1 VNSNSH
7 LPTGWALTSLG
18 AIADVV
24 RGVTFPASAK
34 ARSAGDGLI
43 MCLRTTNVQ
52 TELTYQDVL
61 YISADYVKRAD
72 QWLCDGDTV
81 ISMANSYELVGKVA
95 LARNPPA
102 ATSIGG
108 FISIIRP
115 VADCDPKFLYH
126 QLASAETQEVLRRSS
141 SQTVNIANLSVYRI
155 LPLELVLAPLPEQ
168 HRIVFAIESYFSR
181 LDDAVAGL
189 ERVERNLKR
198 YRASVLKAAV
208 EGRLVPTE
216 AELARSEGRDYEP
229 AWVLLDRILEE
240 RRLNRERAG
249 GRGKKYSDPAVPDP
263 SRLPELPQGWCWAT
277 VQQLSTKVVD
287 GVHKKPS
294 YVEAGIP
301 FVTVKN
307 LTAGP
312 GISFDHLKYISPE
325 DHKEFVRR
333 ANPEEGD
340 ILISKDGT
348 LGVVRAVRTRRDFS
362 IFVSVAMVKPALR
375 SMTDYLEVALS
386 APQVQR
392 QMVPKGSGIQHI
404 HLEDLREDC
413 VPLAPLAEQLRIV
426 IEVQRQLSIAEG
438 LVGLAESTKIRCQR
452 LRQSILRSA
461 FDGKLA
467 DQDPTH
473 EPASVLL
480 ERIRHEKAAAGAA
493 VPRQRRRRRSR

>member
-1 VNSNSH
+1 MTNAEPWV
-7 LPTGWALTSLG
+7 LPDHWAWADAGEVATVVGGGTPPSTDPDNFEGGTIPWITPADLSGYKAKYIRHGSRSLTAKGFERSAARLLPEG
-18 AIADVV
+18 AVLFSSRAPIGYVAIAGQSVATNQGFKSFALSDGIDPEYMFYYLQRARDLAVSLAS
-24 RGVTFPASAK
+24 GTTFLELSGSRA
-34 ARSAGDGLI
+34 ARL
-43 MCLRTTNVQ
+43 
-52 TELTYQDVL
+52 
-61 YISADYVKRAD
+61 
-72 QWLCDGDTV
+72 
-81 ISMANSYELVGKVA
+81 
-95 LARNPPA
+95 
-102 ATSIGG
+102 
-108 FISIIRP
+108 P
-115 VADCDPKFLYH
+115 VA
-126 QLASAETQEVLRRSS
+126 V
-141 SQTVNIANLSVYRI
+141 
-155 LPLELVLAPLPEQ
+155 APQGEQ
-168 HRIVFAIESYFSR
+168 HRIVSAIESYFTR
-181 LDDAVAGL
+181 LDDAITNL

-208 EGRLVPTE
+208 EGRLVTTE
-216 AELARSEGRDYEP
+216 AEVARAEGREYEP
-229 AWVLLDRILEE
+229 ASVLLDRILEE
-240 RRLNRERAG
+240 RRLNWERAG
-249 GRGKKYSDPAVPDP
+249 GRGKIYRDPAVPDT
-263 SRLPELPQGWCWAT
+263 SQLPELPQGWCWST

-294 YVEAGIP
+294 YVETGIP

-312 GISFDHLKYISPE
+312 GISFDDLKYISPE

-375 SMTDYLEVALS
+375 SMTAYLEVALS

-392 QMVPKGSGIQHI
+392 QMVPKGSGLQHI

-438 LVGLAESTKIRCQR
+438 LVGLAQASTVRCQR
-452 LRQSILRSA
+452 LRQSILRWA
-461 FDGKLA
+461 FGGRLA
-467 DQDPTH
+467 DQDPSD

-480 ERIRHEKAAAGAA
+480 GRIRHEKAAAGAVA
-493 VPRQRRRRRSR
+493 PRERRGRRSS